1 VRGLQQLLQFLGHPT
16 PAGAV
21 ILAGIL
27 IVGGALAYLGHRV
40 SPTALVCVGVALEIF
55 SGNWND
61 MHVPIPLDRLFLAAG
76 VAYLV
81 LGRRRRTGDRS
92 FELRPV
98 HLLLLAVAAWATMS
112 AISAGT
118 LGSQS
123 GFYALL
129 DRLGVVPF
137 LAFALAPRLFG
148 DERRR
153 RMLLGAL
160 VVVGAYLSIT
170 AIMEVGGLLRF
181 VEPSFIHNPHLGIH
195 FGRARGPFLEAE
207 ADGLAMLVCGVAAAM
222 GSTIWVRRWARTASR
237 IVVVTCGI
245 GVILTLTRSIWIGA
259 ALALLIWLVAHPATR
274 RWAPLVVLGTAV
286 LVAGLV
292 FTIPSIHNKVVSR
305 AQSSSPVWDRKNTDA
320 AALRAALSHPL
331 FGVGWDTFQTKG
343 AGYLRESSYPLT
355 GAGLEVHNVLL
366 SHAAELG
373 FPGAILWLWA
383 LLAAVGGAVFRR
395 GPPELLPWR
404 IGLACIAVPFL
415 VVANLSPLSYPFP
428 NLLLWLWAGVAG
440 SGYLSRPRRE
450 PVDMDEEQL
459 DSELVLSR

>member
-1 VRGLQQLLQFLGHPT
+1 V
-16 PAGAV
+16 V
-21 ILAGIL
+21 ILPGIL
-27 IVGGALAYLGHRV
+27 IVGWALAYLGHHV
-40 SPTALVCVGVALEIF
+40 SPSALVCVGLALGIF

-61 MHVPIPLDRLFLAAG
+61 MHVPIPLDRLFLAAA

-81 LGRRRRTGDRS
+81 LGRRRHTGDRS

-98 HLLLLAVAAWATMS
+98 HLLLLVVVAWATIS

-118 LGSQS
+118 LGSHS

-129 DRLGVVPF
+129 DRWGVVPF
-137 LAFALAPRLFG
+137 LAFTLAPLLFG

-153 RMLLGAL
+153 RMLVGTL

-170 AIMEVGGLLRF
+170 AIMEGAGLLRF
-181 VEPSFIHNPHLGIH
+181 VQPSFIQNPSLGIH

-207 ADGLAMLVCGVAAAM
+207 ADGLAMLMCGVAAAM
-222 GSTIWVRRWARTASR
+222 GSTMLVRRWARTASR
-237 IVVVTCGI
+237 IVVFTCGI

-259 ALALLIWLVAHPATR
+259 ALAFLIWLVAHPATR
-274 RWAPLVVLGTAV
+274 RWAPVVVLGAAV
-286 LVAGLV
+286 LVAGMVL
-292 FTIPSIHNKVVSR
+292 TIPSIHHKVVSR
-305 AQSSSPVWDRKNTDA
+305 AQDSSPVWDRENTDA
-320 AALRAALSHPL
+320 AALRAALSHPM
-331 FGVGWDTFQTKG
+331 FGIGWETFQTKG
-343 AGYLRESSYPLT
+343 ADYIRESSYPLT

-415 VVANLSPLSYPFP
+415 VVANLSPLSYTFP